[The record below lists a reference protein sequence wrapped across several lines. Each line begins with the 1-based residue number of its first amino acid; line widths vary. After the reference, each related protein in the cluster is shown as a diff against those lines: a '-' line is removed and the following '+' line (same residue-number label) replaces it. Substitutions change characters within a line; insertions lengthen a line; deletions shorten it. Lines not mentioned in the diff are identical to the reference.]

1 MAGGLPHFL
10 NSKTSTSNFEPI
22 YKNLFEVS
30 ILPPIGIVGGD
41 LLLEHVISVEGFEP
55 DKLEDTVEQMYKGAV
70 RNFAKA
76 KPETTA
82 VELTIEFSLNL
93 NYANE
98 MYIFQTLRSWARKIY
113 NPLTG
118 EQGLKK
124 DYIGTIVVTNYNRA
138 GEIFWRRTVHN
149 AFLKGESLKM
159 LSELKYE
166 DSELETLSVE
176 FIGDYFSEAIT
187 A

>member
-10 NSKTSTSNFEPI
+10 NSKTSTANFEPI
-22 YKNLFEVS
+22 YKNWFEVS
-30 ILPPIGIVGGD
+30 ILPPIGVTGGE
-41 LLLEHVISVEGFEP
+41 LLLEHVISLNGFEP
-55 DKLEDTVEQMYKGAV
+55 DKLEETVEQTYKGAV
-70 RNFAKA
+70 RSFAKA
-76 KPETTA
+76 KPDTTA
-82 VELTIEFSLNL
+82 IDLTINFSLNL
-93 NYANE
+93 NTANE

-138 GEIFWRRTVHN
+138 GEIFWRRIVHN
-149 AFLKGESLKM
+149 AFIKGSSLKM
-159 LSELKYE
+159 LAELTYE
-166 DSELETLSVE
+166 DSDIETLEIE
-176 FIGDYFSEAIT
+176 FIGDYWSEAI

>member
-22 YKNLFEVS
+22 YKNLFEISV
-30 ILPPIGIVGGD
+30 LPPIGVTGAE
-41 LLLEHVISVEGFEP
+41 LLLEHVISLSGFEP
-55 DKLEDTVEQMYKGAV
+55 DKLEDTVAQTYKGAQ
-70 RNFAKA
+70 RSFAKA

-82 VELTIEFSLNL
+82 IDLTIEFSLNL
-93 NYANE
+93 NTANE

-124 DYIGTIVVTNYNRA
+124 DYVGTIIVTNYNRA

-149 AFLKGESLKM
+149 AFIKGDSLKM
-159 LSELKYE
+159 LAEMNYE
-166 DSELETLSVE
+166 DSELETLSID
-176 FIGDYFSEAIT
+176 FKGDYFSEAI